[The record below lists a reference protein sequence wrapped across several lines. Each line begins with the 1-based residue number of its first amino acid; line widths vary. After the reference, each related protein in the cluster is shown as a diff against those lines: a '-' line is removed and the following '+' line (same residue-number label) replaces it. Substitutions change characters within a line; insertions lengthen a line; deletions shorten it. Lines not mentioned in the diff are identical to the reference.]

1 MRAND
6 IGTESFLQHLSKVK
20 RTGADR
26 WIACCPAH
34 DDKTPSLAIRQTA
47 DGVVLI
53 RCFAGCAAHEIVAA
67 VGMNL
72 SDLFPPKDYR
82 AVEPGKPIR
91 SPFPAADIL
100 RCIQNE
106 ALIVAIAAARMTMGE
121 ELPPEDYE
129 RLKLAA
135 QRITGAYDHG

>member
-1 MRAND
+1 MQPQTKKPHPREREEAASVSTMRAND

-72 SDLFPPKDYR
+72 SDLFPPKDF
-82 AVEPGKPIR
+82 A
-91 SPFPAADIL
+91 
-100 RCIQNE
+100 
-106 ALIVAIAAARMTMGE
+106 
-121 ELPPEDYE
+121 
-129 RLKLAA
+129 
-135 QRITGAYDHG
+135 